1 MRGTYNHLE
10 PTKISYEGCAQITRQ
25 IDTTPKTLQDVLQ
38 SWGNVWVWEYLRIS
52 DEGLWLAKAL
62 QQGSAVL
69 VCDGSYQ
76 PKLNKNL
83 GATAWTIECSST
95 KEMAVGVLISTTST
109 ANAYRSELIGIYA
122 ALALT
127 LAVTEFHRVK
137 EGFLLVGCDNEQGI
151 YLSSLLTDRVSHKQ
165 KHSDFLRAIRHVRIA
180 LPLDIHFKHIY
191 GHQDDTT
198 LYANLERSVQLNIDC
213 DLLAKAGLKRF
224 HKQSRVPPEV
234 LPHETVVIRVRG
246 IKVLGAIGPPLR
258 NEVSRLNMRRF
269 LVSKGRLSL
278 QGFDEVD
285 WDAMEVKMA
294 STPDQ
299 HRIWTTK
306 HVSEFC
312 GTNHMLNKRNSSNP
326 THCPCCKYP
335 SIIEDTSHQLHCTDI
350 QRVELWEQSV
360 KSLEKWLKFK
370 QTSPLLLIGIIRYV
384 VGKGAVTYRCVEN
397 NTPTLRLLSVSQDML
412 GWNNFMEGKISKRF
426 RMIQQQHYADNDSKF
441 SSHKWSSDL
450 ISRLLLMIHKQWIY
464 RNNVVHKRRKDGL
477 KHKEG
482 MKVKRKIEALCAEGN
497 TMLEPEDTYLM
508 DAPLECIQEWDGIKK
523 KIWIRSVEAAKA
535 VKRMRYTE
543 PTAPSTPSSN
553 HSFPRIE

>member
-1 MRGTYNHLE
+1 M
-10 PTKISYEGCAQITRQ
+10 
-25 IDTTPKTLQDVLQ
+25 
-38 SWGNVWVWEYLRIS
+38 RIS
-52 DEGLWLAKAL
+52 DNGLWLAEAL
-62 QQGSAVL
+62 HHGSAVL

-83 GATAWTIECSST
+83 GAAAWTIECSST
-95 KEMAVGVLISTTST
+95 KKRAIGVLISTTST

-127 LAVTEFHRVK
+127 LAVTELYQVK
-137 EGFLLVGCDNEQGI
+137 EGFLLAGCDNEQGL
-151 YLSSLLTDRVSHKQ
+151 YLSSLLSDRVSPKQ
-165 KHSDFLRAIRHVRIA
+165 KHSDVLRAIRHVRRA

-198 LYANLERSVQLNIDC
+198 SYANLERSVQLNIDC

-224 HKQSRVPPEV
+224 HKQRHIPPEV
-234 LPHETVVIRVRG
+234 LPHETVIIRVRG

-269 LVSKGRLSL
+269 LASKGRLSL

-299 HRIWTTK
+299 HRIWITK
-306 HVSEFC
+306 HVSGFC
-312 GTNHMLNKRNSSNP
+312 GTNHMLNKRSSSNS
-326 THCPCCKYP
+326 TICPCCKDP
-335 SIIEDTSHQLHCTDI
+335 DIIENTLHQLHCKDL
-350 QRVELWEQSV
+350 QRVELWENSV
-360 KSLEKWLKFK
+360 KSLKKWLTFK

-384 VGKGAVTYRCVEN
+384 SGKGVDTYSCVEN
-397 NTPTLRLLSVSQDML
+397 NTHDLRILSVSQDMI

-426 RMIQQQHYADNDSKF
+426 QMIQQQHYTDIDSKF

-450 ISRLLLMIHKQWIY
+450 ISRLLLMIHKQWIQ

-482 MKVKRKIEALCAEGN
+482 IKVKRKIEALCAEGEN
-497 TMLEPEDTYLM
+497 MLEPEDQYLM

-543 PTAPSTPSSN
+543 KTAPTLTFPN
-553 HSFPRIE
+553 HPFPCTESRNHTQVEQQRKRKYARYGSRKMVRKKTKHCHL